1 MTHLSFSE
9 FSEFVQHVTLEVS
22 SIINKHFE
30 LNALN
35 TRRKSDGTLV
45 TDADLTA
52 EKYIREQI
60 NLNFENHAILG
71 EELDD
76 DFKDNHFSWIIDP
89 IDGTYSFANG
99 VPLFGTL
106 IGFMK
111 SSVPLYGSLRLPR
124 LGNELLV
131 GNNEVCLLNGQSS
144 KCGEFKS
151 WEDSLILTTD
161 ETRISNSPFSDNWN
175 SLKNLGP
182 SSRTWGDCYG
192 YYLLCIGS
200 ADVMVDID
208 LKSYDI
214 LPLIPVLKGAGLKI
228 VDFSIEKDL
237 TSIAVCK
244 PEIEAAIID
253 IFIKK

>member
-9 FSEFVQHVTLEVS
+9 FTEFVQYVTLEVS
-22 SIINKHFE
+22 SIINKHFD
-30 LNALN
+30 LNILN

-60 NLNFENHAILG
+60 NLHFENHAILG
-71 EELDD
+71 EEFDD
-76 DFKDNHFSWIIDP
+76 HLKNNHFSWVIDP

-111 SSVPLYGSLRLPR
+111 NHVPLYGSLRLPR

-131 GNNEVCLLNGQSS
+131 GNNEICLRNGQSS
-144 KCGEFKS
+144 KCGEFIS
-151 WEDSLILTTD
+151 WEESLILTTD
-161 ETRISNSPFSDNWN
+161 EIRISNSPFCSSWN
-175 SLKNLGP
+175 SLKKLGP
-182 SSRTWGDCYG
+182 TSRTWGDCYG
-192 YYLLCIGS
+192 YYLLCIGL

-228 VDFSIEKDL
+228 VDFSLEKDFS
-237 TSIAVCK
+237 SIAVCK
-244 PEIEAAIID
+244 PEIEAVITD
-253 IFIKK
+253 IFTE

>member
-9 FSEFVQHVTLEVS
+9 FTEFVQHVTLEVS

-30 LNALN
+30 LNNLN
-35 TRRKSDGTLV
+35 IRRKSDGTLV
-45 TDADLTA
+45 TDADLKS

-60 NLNFENHAILG
+60 DLHFENHAILG
-71 EELDD
+71 EEFDD
-76 DFKDNHFSWIIDP
+76 DFKDNHFSWVIDP

-111 SSVPLYGSLRLPR
+111 NSVPLYGSLRLPR

-131 GNNEVCLLNGQSS
+131 GNNEICLRNGQPS

-151 WEDSLILTTD
+151 WGDALILTTD
-161 ETRISNSPFSDNWN
+161 EIRISNSPFSGSWN
-175 SLKNLGP
+175 TLKKLGP

-192 YYLLCIGS
+192 YYLLCIGL

-214 LPLIPVLKGAGLKI
+214 LPLIPILNGAGLKI
-228 VDFSIEKDL
+228 VDFSIKKDL
-237 TSIAVCK
+237 SSIAVCK
-244 PEIEAAIID
+244 PEIEADIID
-253 IFIKK
+253 IFIKE